1 MGKATRKHREL
12 SCPTQGRS
20 FEADSRFTSHTGRLT
35 VRMSDN
41 RSMMLRLPLA
51 LVLSIVSLAT
61 PAWADFKTGMDAY
74 QRGDYAT
81 AFGEWQPLAEQ
92 GQAVVQYQ
100 LGLLYASGKGVTK
113 DDAKAR
119 QWYEKAAVQGH
130 TEAQVNLGVMLMYAR
145 GGQQDYKMAVYY
157 LRLAANQGND
167 LAQRKLGQMYERGE
181 GVEQDNVKAYMWYS
195 LGSANGVEAGI
206 RLRDALAK
214 RMEPDQIAE
223 AQKLAREWKPKGK

>member
-1 MGKATRKHREL
+1 
-12 SCPTQGRS
+12 
-20 FEADSRFTSHTGRLT
+20 
-35 VRMSDN
+35 MSDA
-41 RSMMLRLPLA
+41 RLIALRLPVALA
-51 LVLSIVSLAT
+51 LSIVCLAA

-74 QRGDYAT
+74 FRSDYAT
-81 AFGEWQPLAEQ
+81 ALREWQPLAEQ
-92 GQAVVQYQ
+92 GQALAQYQ
-100 LGLLYASGKGVTK
+100 LGLLYANGQGVTK

-130 TEAQVNLGVMLMYAR
+130 TEAQVNLGVLLMYAR

-181 GVEQDNVKAYMWYS
+181 GVQQDYVKAYMWYR
-195 LGSANGVEAGI
+195 LGSANGGVEAGA

-214 RMEPDQIAE
+214 RMEPEQITE
-223 AQKLAREWKPKGK
+223 AQKLARERKPKGK

>member
-1 MGKATRKHREL
+1 MNNEAA
-12 SCPTQGRS
+12 TQG
-20 FEADSRFTSHTGRLT
+20 T
-35 VRMSDN
+35 MSLLL
-41 RSMMLRLPLA
+41 SIA
-51 LVLSIVSLAT
+51 LVLSTVCLTA

-74 QRGDYAT
+74 HRGDYAT
-81 AFGEWQPLAEQ
+81 ALGEWQPLAEQ
-92 GQAVVQYQ
+92 GQALAQYQ
-100 LGLLYASGKGVTK
+100 LGLLYANGKGVTK

-119 QWYEKAAVQGH
+119 QWYEKAAIQGH
-130 TEAQVNLGVMLMYAR
+130 TEAQVNLGVLLMYAR

-167 LAQRKLGQMYERGE
+167 LAQRRLGQMYERGE
-181 GVEQDNVKAYMWYS
+181 GVQQDYVKAYMWYS
-195 LGSANGVEAGI
+195 LGSANGVEAGA

>member
-1 MGKATRKHREL
+1 MTL
-12 SCPTQGRS
+12 
-20 FEADSRFTSHTGRLT
+20 RFP
-35 VRMSDN
+35 V
-41 RSMMLRLPLA
+41 A
-51 LVLSIVSLAT
+51 FVLSIVCLAA

-81 AFGEWQPLAEQ
+81 ALAEWQPLAEQ
-92 GQAVVQYQ
+92 GQAVAQYQ
-100 LGLLYASGKGVTK
+100 LGLLYANGKGATK

-157 LRLAANQGND
+157 LRQAANQGND

-181 GVEQDNVKAYMWYS
+181 GVQQDNVKAYMWYS
-195 LGSANGVEAGI
+195 LGSANGVEAGV

-214 RMEPDQIAE
+214 RMEPEQIAE
-223 AQKLAREWKPKGK
+223 AQKLVREWKPKGK